1 MQAAGADLMHLL
13 LPDDDGVDV
22 LLRVHLPLPEA
33 AAQEPDRPPLHPASV
48 CGRHHSQSSAAGQ
61 RRLQK

>member
-13 LPDDDGVDV
+13 LPDDNGADV

-33 AAQEPDRPPLHPASV
+33 AAQEPDCPAFHPASV
-48 CGRHHSQSSAAGQ
+48 CGRHYSQSSAPGQ
-61 RRLQK
+61 RR